1 MSEADERVET
11 ASEEARFA
19 ELSMDML
26 GVASTRDGRWTRVNP
41 AMSRILGWSAA
52 ELLATPYHEIVHPDD
67 AAATRAALEQLADGV
82 PLTRFENRV
91 RCRDGSYRWIAW
103 ATGTDPEHGLIY
115 CVGRDVTELKHT
127 ERALHQSEQLLRAT
141 LDNFPTVIAYKDR
154 EGRFLDVNHAVEAAL
169 GLPKEQIRGQTIDA
183 FIPATTTAALRQR
196 DLEVMESRR
205 AIQFEEATS
214 LPTGLR
220 HHINTYFPLIDDDDQ
235 VYGTGHI
242 AHDIT
247 IVREAEA
254 ALRALNE
261 QLQDAD
267 RRKDEFIAVLS
278 HELRNPLAPIRMS
291 LHLLD
296 GDPPPEQARRARA
309 VIERQV
315 QHMSRLVED
324 LLDVTRIS
332 RGKIT
337 LRRERID
344 LNVLAREEAEDARHL
359 FAAAGSILQIEIGS
373 GRLEVDADPT
383 RLAQIIDNLLTNAAK
398 FGARGGTTLL
408 AIESSPTHATIR
420 VRDDGVGMS
429 PQTLAELFQPFVQ
442 AAQTIDR
449 TRGGLGLGLALVRG
463 LVEMHGGTV
472 TATSAGEGQGAELIV
487 VLPRPVPVPVRVVA
501 GLAAASPPATWR
513 ILIVEDNVDAAET
526 LRDILELRGHEVA
539 VAYTGPA
546 GVETADRF
554 VPEILLCDLGLPGLD
569 GFGVARA
576 LRADP
581 RFAACL
587 FIALSGYAGPDDVAQ
602 ARAAGFD
609 HHLAKPADLHAIY
622 RVLATAPARA
632 PT

>member
-1 MSEADERVET
+1 MSAVDEQGNPVT
-11 ASEEARFA
+11 EEARFA
-19 ELSMDML
+19 ALSMDML

-41 AMSRILGWSAA
+41 AMTRILGWSAA
-52 ELLATPYHEIVHPDD
+52 ELLAMPYGELVHPDD
-67 AAATRAALEQLADGV
+67 VVASSAAVERLVAGV

-91 RCRDGSYRWIAW
+91 RCLDGSYRWIAW
-103 ATGTDPEHGLIY
+103 ATGTDPERALIY
-115 CVGRDVTELKHT
+115 CVGRDVTELKRT
-127 ERALHQSEQLLRAT
+127 ERALLQSEQLLRAT
-141 LDNFPTVIAYKDR
+141 MDNFPMVIAYKDR

-169 GLPKEQIRGQTIDA
+169 GLPKDQIVGRTMAAFVPPAAAAILHAHDA
-183 FIPATTTAALRQR
+183 
-196 DLEVMESRR
+196 EVMEARR
-205 AIQFEEATS
+205 ARQFDEATP
-214 LPTGLR
+214 LPGGTR
-220 HHINTYFPLIDDDDQ
+220 YHVNTNFPLVDADGR

-242 AHDIT
+242 AHDVTEI
-247 IVREAEA
+247 RQAEA

-261 QLQDAD
+261 QLQDAA

-296 GDPPPEQARRARA
+296 GDPPPSQGRRARE

-315 QHMSRLVED
+315 QHLSRLVED

-337 LRRERID
+337 LRRERLD
-344 LNVLAREEAEDARHL
+344 LNALAREEAEDARHL
-359 FAAAGSILQIEIGS
+359 FEVAGGSLQVQIAP
-373 GRLEVDADPT
+373 GRLEVDVDPT
-383 RLAQIIDNLLTNAAK
+383 RLAQVIDNLLTNAAK

-408 AIESSPTHATIR
+408 AIDATPTHAIIR

-429 PQTLAELFQPFVQ
+429 PQTLARVFEPFVQ

-463 LVEMHGGTV
+463 IVEMHGGTV
-472 TATSAGEGQGAELIV
+472 TATSAGEGQGTELTV
-487 VLPRPVPVPVRVVA
+487 VLPRPVQVPVRVAA
-501 GLAAASPPATWR
+501 GLATGAPPASRR

-526 LRDILELRGHEVA
+526 LRDVLALRGHEVA

-546 GVETADRF
+546 GVAAADRF
-554 VPEILLCDLGLPGLD
+554 VPEIVLCDLGLPGLD

-587 FIALSGYAGPDDVAQ
+587 LVALSGYAGPDDVAQ

-622 RVLATAPARA
+622 RVLATAPASA
-632 PT
+632 PR

>member
-1 MSEADERVET
+1 MAEADQLVE
-11 ASEEARFA
+11 EVRFA

-26 GVASTRDGRWTRVNP
+26 GVASTRDGRWRRVNP
-41 AMSRILGWSAA
+41 AMTRILGWSAA
-52 ELLATPYHEIVHPDD
+52 ELLATPYDEIVHPDD
-67 AAATRAALEQLADGV
+67 KAASIAVVEQLTRGV
-82 PLTRFENRV
+82 PLVEFTNRV
-91 RCRDGSYRWIAW
+91 RCRDGSYRWISW

-115 CVGRDVTELKHT
+115 CVGRDVTELKHA

-141 LDNFPTVIAYKDR
+141 MDNFPMVIAYKDR

-169 GLPKEQIRGQTIDA
+169 GLPKEQICGRTMDA
-183 FIPATTTAALRQR
+183 FMPAEAAAVLRRR
-196 DLEVMESRR
+196 DEEVITSRR
-205 AIQFEEATS
+205 ALLFEEATP
-214 LPTGLR
+214 LPTGIR
-220 HHINTYFPLIDDDDQ
+220 HHVNTYFPLIDDDGQ

-247 IVREAEA
+247 SVREAEA
-254 ALRALNE
+254 ALRMLNE

-278 HELRNPLAPIRMS
+278 HELRNPLAPICMS
-291 LHLLD
+291 LNLLE
-296 GDPPPEQARRARA
+296 GDPPPAQARRARG

-337 LRRERID
+337 LKCERID
-344 LNVLAREEAEDARHL
+344 LDALVREEAEDARHL
-359 FAAAGSILQIEIGS
+359 FEAAGSTLQVQIEP

-383 RLAQIIDNLLTNAAK
+383 RLAQIIYNLLTNAAK
-398 FGARGGTTLL
+398 FGARGGTTVL
-408 AIESSPTHATIR
+408 AVEGAPAHAIIR

-429 PQTLAELFQPFVQ
+429 SQTLAQVFQPFVQ
-442 AAQTIDR
+442 AAQSIDR

-472 TATSAGEGQGAELIV
+472 TATSAGEGEGTELTV
-487 VLPRPVPVPVRVVA
+487 VLPRPVVAPVRVDA
-501 GLAAASPPATWR
+501 GLATASPPVTRR

-526 LRDILELRGHEVA
+526 LRDVLELRGHEVV
-539 VAYTGPA
+539 VAYTGPG

-554 VPEILLCDLGLPGLD
+554 VPEIVLCDLGLPGLD

-576 LRADP
+576 LRADR
-581 RFAACL
+581 RFGACFL
-587 FIALSGYAGPDDVAQ
+587 VALSGYAGPDDVAQ
-602 ARAAGFD
+602 ALAAGFD
-609 HHLAKPADLHAIY
+609 RHLAKPADLQAIY
-622 RVLATAPARA
+622 RVLATAPVGASR
-632 PT
+632 